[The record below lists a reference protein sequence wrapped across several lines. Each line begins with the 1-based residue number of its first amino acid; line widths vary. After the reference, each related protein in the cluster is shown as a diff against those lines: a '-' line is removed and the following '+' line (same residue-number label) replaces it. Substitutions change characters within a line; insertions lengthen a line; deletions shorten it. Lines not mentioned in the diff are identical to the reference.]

1 MRLFGAS
8 KALFDYYFLEN
19 NLLYVFHIDSNLTVR
34 NR

>member
-1 MRLFGAS
+1 MRLFSAS

-19 NLLYVFHIDSNLTVR
+19 NRLYVFHIDSNLTVR

>member
-1 MRLFGAS
+1 MRLFGPS

-19 NLLYVFHIDSNLTVR
+19 NRLYVFHIDSNLTVR